1 MTVNEFNDKYKDY
14 LEEGHYGLDIDN
26 LYVIDLLDKVFT
38 GWIEDSKDFRY
49 SQIKLKFGMA
59 RVYVE
64 GIDRDTI
71 STIENAIDILMKDE
85 KKEEIV
91 NRESSECNS

>member
-1 MTVNEFNDKYKDY
+1 MTVNEFNNKYKDY
-14 LEEGHYGLDIDN
+14 LEESHYGLDIDN
-26 LYVIDLLDKVFT
+26 PDVINLLDKVFT
-38 GWIEDSKDFRY
+38 GWIEDSKDFKY
-49 SQIKLKFGMA
+49 TQIKLKFGTA

-71 STIENAIDILMKDE
+71 LTIENAIDILMKDE

-91 NRESSECNS
+91 NGESSECNS